1 MFRVITKKNILAY
14 DSFRWLSLT
23 LTERLT
29 RWLTGWHAYRCFAQ
43 SVLLWC
49 MLYALRGRL
58 IKLHGT
64 CNCFVSNLFGVRN
77 IWEFHASHR
86 TVNVS
91 ALWSG
96 IKISRAN
103 ECEVRVYVDKT
114 HCPNGFGWILQ
125 IQFAHEN
132 PIKFRAMFHR
142 KLKQSHP
149 YVLHLLTAVLAH
161 SNTRSHIMKTK
172 AVLRKINRR
181 RTTMI
186 HLNKYHFLVVCSFE
200 FYSANA
206 KVYQRFLLNH
216 SPAVR
221 TSKRDPIKCIK
232 CC

>member
-23 LTERLT
+23 LTEPLT

-96 IKISRAN
+96 IKISRVN
-103 ECEVRVYVDKT
+103 ECEVRVCVSTRHIARMGSDEFCRYNLHTK
-114 HCPNGFGWILQ
+114 
-125 IQFAHEN
+125 IQLNFVPCFIEN
-132 PIKFRAMFHR
+132 
-142 KLKQSHP
+142 L
-149 YVLHLLTAVLAH
+149 
-161 SNTRSHIMKTK
+161 NNHIHTYY
-172 AVLRKINRR
+172 
-181 RTTMI
+181 T
-186 HLNKYHFLVVCSFE
+186 F
-200 FYSANA
+200 
-206 KVYQRFLLNH
+206 
-216 SPAVR
+216 
-221 TSKRDPIKCIK
+221 
-232 CC
+232 